1 MSNRIMRALIAL
13 YPRAFRRRYGPEL
26 RDLVEELEGAGDRS
40 KLRLLGGLLAG
51 AATERLR
58 VSRAG
63 AALLVVAVIA
73 LAASATASLFSTS
86 PTHDVIMAAVPTLEV
101 MPVTSAPP
109 LPRPVPVAAV
119 GALPT
124 PPTTGNGR
132 AHSVGPRAVPI
143 SSSVAPARARTTQGP
158 QL

>member
-13 YPRAFRRRYGPEL
+13 YPRAFRRRYGTEL
-26 RDLVEELEGAGDRS
+26 RDLLEELEGAGDRS
-40 KLRLLGGLLAG
+40 RLRLVGGLLAG

-58 VSRAG
+58 ATRP
-63 AALLVVAVIA
+63 AAARSIIAVIA
-73 LAASATASLFSTS
+73 LAVSASIPLMSTSAT
-86 PTHDVIMAAVPTLEV
+86 HHVIEATAPTLEG

-109 LPRPVPVAAV
+109 LPRPLPVMAV

-124 PPTTGNGR
+124 PPTTRDGR
-132 AHSVGPRAVPI
+132 AHLVGPRPVPI
-143 SSSVAPARARTTQGP
+143 ASSVAPAHARATQGP